1 MDHRLYK
8 SQVVLDNQRV
18 MINILDNALSFLEG
32 DDPTWSYDKYNVF
45 GLTSPTQVYYDLYN
59 ELRGFVYDYI
69 GDSGPLW
76 IQSWVNYHKPDQLL
90 QWHNHEWP
98 IHGYI
103 CVNPH
108 LTKTVFEGYEIQ
120 NRIGD
125 VYIGPGQ
132 RYHRVELIEPF
143 YTPRITIG
151 FDITNDPG
159 KASAN
164 IGLMPFPK

>member
-1 MDHRLYK
+1 MDHKLYE

-18 MINILDNALSFLEG
+18 MINILNNSISFLG
-32 DDPTWSYDKYNVF
+32 DDDPTWTYSKYNLF
-45 GLTSPTQVYYDLYN
+45 GLTSPTQVFYDLFK
-59 ELRGFVYDYI
+59 ELRGFVYDYTD
-69 GDSGPLW
+69 GDLW
-76 IQSWVNYHKPDQLL
+76 IQSWVNYHMPDQLL

-132 RYHRVELIEPF
+132 RYHRVDLIETF

-151 FDITNDPG
+151 FDITNNPG

-164 IGLMPFPK
+164 VGLIPFPK